1 MNSPKP
7 QNVRFLLLSQAIT
20 SSRLDGLLV
29 THLPGVRYLCG
40 FTGSSG
46 VLAVAGKQARLF
58 TDGRYTQQAREEVA
72 GAKVSIVK
80 QAALTAAAE
89 WLFKRADK
97 IGFDDANLTVRQLQ
111 TLKKQLKACGAR
123 NSRLV
128 AAEDIVARLRER
140 KDSCEIE
147 KIAAAVNLGSSLFPT
162 ALAAIRPGVAEVEV
176 AGAIEYAAR
185 RAGAEGMSFDTI
197 VASGHRSA
205 LPHGAASSSLISSR
219 GFVVL
224 DFGVILAGYCSDMTR
239 TVSVGKASG
248 AMRSMYKAVLEAQLA
263 AIATVRAGVPAG
275 QVDAA
280 ARGVLIKAKLGKYF
294 THSTGHG
301 VGLEIHESPRIAR
314 GQQQPLEEGMV
325 ITIEPGVYIPGEG
338 GVRIEDMVL
347 VTATGCRV
355 LTPTEKQL
363 IEI

>member
-1 MNSPKP
+1 MSSSKP
-7 QNVRFLLLSQAIT
+7 QNVRLSRLSQQMA
-20 SSRLDGLLV
+20 SNRLDGLLV
-29 THLPGVRYLCG
+29 TQMASIRYLCG
-40 FTGSSG
+40 FTGSAG
-46 VLAVAGKQARLF
+46 VLAVAGKHARLF

-72 GAKVSIVK
+72 GAQISIVK
-80 QAALTAAAE
+80 QSALTAAAQ
-89 WLFKRADK
+89 WLFERAER

-111 TLKKQLKACGAR
+111 ALKKQQKSSDARKAK
-123 NSRLV
+123 LV
-128 AAEDIVARLRER
+128 ATEDIVARLREK
-140 KDSCEIE
+140 KDNSEIE

-176 AGAIEYAAR
+176 AGALEYAAR

-197 VASGHRSA
+197 VASGQRSA
-205 LPHGAASSSLISSR
+205 LPHGSASSFRIPPS

-248 AMRSMYKAVLEAQLA
+248 KMSSMYEAVLEAQLA
-263 AIATVRAGVPAG
+263 GIASVRAGVPAG

-280 ARGVLIKAKLGKYF
+280 ARSVLQRTKLAQYF

-301 VGLEIHESPRIAR
+301 VGLEIHESPRIAK
-314 GQQQPLEEGMV
+314 GQPQLLEEGMV
-325 ITIEPGVYIPGEG
+325 ITIEPGIYVPGDG
-338 GVRIEDMVL
+338 GIRIEDMVV